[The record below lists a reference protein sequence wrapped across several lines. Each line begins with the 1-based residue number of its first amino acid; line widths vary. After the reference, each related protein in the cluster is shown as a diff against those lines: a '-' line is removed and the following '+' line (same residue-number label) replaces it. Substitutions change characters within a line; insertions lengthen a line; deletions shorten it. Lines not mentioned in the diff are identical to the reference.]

1 MQKPLKVVGEITVQ
15 SIFTRAPVA
24 LVKIDCT
31 VGGKETC
38 NKQITCTENLQ

>member
-1 MQKPLKVVGEITVQ
+1 MQKPLKFVCEITVL
-15 SIFTRAPVA
+15 SIFTRATGA

-38 NKQITCTENLQ
+38 NKQISCTENLL